1 MKAAVIGAGKLGISI
16 AEVLSG
22 GGHDITLM
30 DYKDAAIRKVQ
41 SSADIMTVKAD
52 ARMVTSLRDVK
63 IGEYDVLSAVTDSD
77 ETNIFI
83 ASMAKKLGCGAVVA
97 RVRSPEHVEQL
108 PFIRECF
115 GIDYAVSPDYTC
127 AEEIYKFL
135 AKRSGIEADRFEIG
149 GAEIV
154 ECGIEALPEL
164 AGKAV
169 KDVSAQL
176 EGMLL
181 AAVSRNGRILIPNG
195 STVLLE
201 KDSLYLLCLKT
212 NSAAL
217 RSRLDGQKKV
227 RKLKRVMIGG
237 GGRTAL
243 YLARMLT
250 ALGVSVKII
259 EIDAD
264 RCAYLS
270 EQLPEALVLRGSAQ
284 DAALL
289 RDENL
294 EGMDALVAATGS
306 DETNILLAIMA
317 QQKNVPNVVAKVSR
331 NNYASLAGVISDT
344 MLVNSVDMCTAAILK
359 YAEKKETIL
368 ASRMIQGQAEFI
380 EVLAEA
386 GMPLTEKPLRELDIP
401 SGVLIATVNRDG
413 STLIPTGNT
422 RILPGDK
429 VVILSLLSSAGSV
442 EALLSKGSAHA
453 L

>member
-1 MKAAVIGAGKLGISI
+1 MRG
-16 AEVLSG
+16 
-22 GGHDITLM
+22 
-30 DYKDAAIRKVQ
+30 
-41 SSADIMTVKAD
+41 
-52 ARMVTSLRDVK
+52 
-63 IGEYDVLSAVTDSD
+63 
-77 ETNIFI
+77 
-83 ASMAKKLGCGAVVA
+83 
-97 RVRSPEHVEQL
+97 PEHVEQL

-115 GIDYAVSPDYTC
+115 DIDYAVSPDYTC

-135 AKRSGIEADRFEIG
+135 AKRSGIEADHFEID

-154 ECGIEALPEL
+154 ECGIEALPAL
-164 AGKAV
+164 CGKAV
-169 KDVSAQL
+169 KDGATQL

-201 KDSLYLLCLKT
+201 NDSLYLLCLKR

-217 RSRLDGQKKV
+217 RSRLDNGRKAN
-227 RKLKRVMIGG
+227 KLKRVMIGG

-243 YLARMLT
+243 YLAQMLT
-250 ALGVSVKII
+250 ALGSSVKII
-259 EIDAD
+259 ESDAE
-264 RCAYLS
+264 RCAYLA
-270 EQLPEALVLRGSAQ
+270 ERLPHALILRGSAQ
-284 DAALL
+284 DAELL

-331 NNYASLAGVISDT
+331 NNYATLSGVISDT

-359 YAEKKETIL
+359 YAEKKESIL
-368 ASRMIQGQAEFI
+368 FSRMIQGQAEFI

-386 GMPLTEKPLRELDIP
+386 SMPLTEKPLRELSIP
-401 SGVLIATVNRDG
+401 AGVLIATVNRG
-413 STLIPTGNT
+413 GETLIPTGDT
-422 RILPGDK
+422 RILPNDR
-429 VVILSLLSSAGSV
+429 VIILSLLSSAASV
-442 EALLSKGSAHA
+442 EALLSRGSAHA